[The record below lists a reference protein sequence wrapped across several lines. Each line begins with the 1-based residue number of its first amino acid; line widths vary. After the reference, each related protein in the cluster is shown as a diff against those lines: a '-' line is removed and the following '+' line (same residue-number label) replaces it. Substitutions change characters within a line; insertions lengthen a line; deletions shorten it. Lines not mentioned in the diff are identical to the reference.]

1 MGNKEVGMRFLIQ
14 TYVIKII
21 KENLIHRTFQ
31 EF

>member
-14 TYVIKII
+14 TYVIQ
-21 KENLIHRTFQ
+21 ENLIHRTFQ